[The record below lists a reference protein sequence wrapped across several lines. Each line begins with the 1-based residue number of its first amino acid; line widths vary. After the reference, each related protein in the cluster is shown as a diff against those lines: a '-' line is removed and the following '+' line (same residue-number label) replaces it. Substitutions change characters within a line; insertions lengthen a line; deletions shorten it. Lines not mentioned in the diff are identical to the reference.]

1 VLRVSN
7 PLIVF
12 ALKLCRLF
20 NSRPARGRSEL
31 DVPPRITFPY
41 RKALRNSPIGIGPLI
56 SCGEPEA
63 YIMRLYSI
71 LIIAAAC
78 LASAGTAQAGGSL
91 KDGPMPGPPPGR
103 CIGGAFAGP
112 YAGVQLGF
120 GSTRSRQDGGGDEF
134 SDNDR
139 GFTGGGFGGYNVQC
153 GRVLFGVETDFNYY
167 GTDTETGVE
176 CPTCGSTPLS
186 ASFQS
191 SMDWFGTLRGRLG
204 LVGDDH
210 YLIYAT
216 AGLAYANVDH
226 RFETNIGPGGGVLA
240 PPFSASSGGTQLG
253 WTVGGGVEFLKD
265 ENWSLKAEALYVDL
279 GSDDESYTLT
289 TGCGGTCTAH
299 VNWDDS
305 FWVVRLGLAYH
316 FNRPETVVDYAPL
329 K

>member
-1 VLRVSN
+1 MM
-7 PLIVF
+7 
-12 ALKLCRLF
+12 RLF
-20 NSRPARGRSEL
+20 S
-31 DVPPRITFPY
+31 T
-41 RKALRNSPIGIGPLI
+41 
-56 SCGEPEA
+56 
-63 YIMRLYSI
+63 
-71 LIIAAAC
+71 LIIACAC
-78 LASAGTAQAGGSL
+78 LASAGNAQAGGSL

-120 GSTRSRQDGGGDEF
+120 GSTRSHQDIGQPANVGF
-134 SDNDR
+134 SDNDK
-139 GFTGGGFGGYNVQC
+139 GFTGGGYGGYNVQC

-167 GTDTETGVE
+167 GTDTDTDIVCSGGG
-176 CPTCGSTPLS
+176 CGGTPQYVSLH
-186 ASFQS
+186 S

-216 AGLAYANVDH
+216 AGLAYADVDH
-226 RFETNIGPGGGVLA
+226 RFETNIGPGGSVLA

-253 WTVGGGVEFLKD
+253 WTIGGGVEFMKD

-279 GSDDESYTLT
+279 GSDDATYTLDSS
-289 TGCGGTCTAH
+289 CGSTCRQRI
-299 VNWDDS
+299 NWDDS

-316 FNRPETVVDYAPL
+316 FNRPEPVAEYTPL